1 MTRRNCR
8 KKSWC
13 WQSGDRERWMR
24 LLFRQPRR
32 ERSRASDAGA
42 QSFSRLLREAG
53 SFHSRQAASRL
64 LAQHSQWLRAFG
76 PRSVRKLPGGKIF
89 DSDLLADIVND
100 ALAFRTALDVI
111 YVLESEAEHFL
122 LIGAVWTPPGTIHL
136 CAFSF
141 QTLSEAVERAYRLAK
156 IKQIVCAPGSDNH
169 DQGDS
174 NPKPARTR
182 PRSRPFFAFFA
193 EFEHAIEFLYHD
205 VQYPRQHVQTLA
217 M

>member
-111 YVLESEAEHFL
+111 YVLESEAEHSSRFSL
-122 LIGAVWTPPGTIHL
+122 NLDMRLNSYTTTFSTPGNTSRLWQCNASTSPSIMASTGA
-136 CAFSF
+136 
-141 QTLSEAVERAYRLAK
+141 
-156 IKQIVCAPGSDNH
+156 
-169 DQGDS
+169 
-174 NPKPARTR
+174 
-182 PRSRPFFAFFA
+182 SR
-193 EFEHAIEFLYHD
+193 
-205 VQYPRQHVQTLA
+205 
-217 M
+217 